1 MTKRPAALLRGCGKL
16 LLGMEWDPV
25 LGRAAVVHLISGASF
40 STFWSYAG
48 VWAIEALGATT
59 GQVGLM
65 FLLSA
70 VLSPPAAWLGGFV
83 SDAVGRRSVL
93 VSSTGLQS
101 LLILALCLVGHSAAW
116 GITLVVVAG
125 VVWAPGRSA
134 VNAVVADVTPPERH
148 DQAYAALRTANNLG
162 VVVGPPLAALLLFLG
177 DWTAFLLGIAVLGAL
192 TCGLAVRLLPRDGV
206 RRHRGGTAAGTARV
220 VLTDTSLVLL
230 LVATLLG
237 FMVYMSFETV
247 LPVVAVTS
255 FGFAPETWGLLY
267 AVNPMVVLL
276 FQMPLTRWTRTWPPS
291 VTLSLG
297 VLLMGPPFL
306 LFLISHHMAAVVAVV
321 LVFALGEMLWVPTMQ
336 ATVARLAPPHLHG
349 AYLGGYTGSQ
359 LLAWMIAP
367 LTGLRLQEALG
378 ERAVW
383 IFFTALSAVS
393 VLAGLA
399 AVRRRHRT
407 PTGGSGGRR
416 TDHRDRGDA
425 PRTDD
430 RAGSPR
436 SVRPVPSPEN
446 AP

>member
-93 VSSTGLQS
+93 VASTGLQS
-101 LLILALCLVGHSAAW
+101 LLILCLCLIGHSVAW
-116 GITLVVVAG
+116 GIGLVVLAG

-134 VNAVVADVTPPERH
+134 VNAIVADVVPPERR
-148 DQAYAALRTANNLG
+148 DQAYASLRTANNLG
-162 VVVGPPLAALLLFLG
+162 VVVGPPLAALFLFLG
-177 DWTAFLLGIAVLGAL
+177 DWTAFLLGIALLGAL
-192 TCGLAVRLLPRDGV
+192 TCALAVRLLPRD
-206 RRHRGGTAAGTARV
+206 RARTHRDGTTAQTARV
-220 VLTDTSLVLL
+220 VLTDGSLLLL

-247 LPVVAVTS
+247 LPVIAVTS

-267 AVNPMVVLL
+267 AMNPVVVLL
-276 FQMPLTRWTRTWPPS
+276 FQVRLTRWTRTWPAS
-291 VTLSLG
+291 VTLSVG

-306 LFLISHHMAAVVAVV
+306 FFLISHHVAAVVLVV
-321 LVFALGEMLWVPTMQ
+321 LVFAFGEMLWVPTMQ
-336 ATVARLAPPHLHG
+336 ATVARLAPPHMHG
-349 AYLGGYTGSQ
+349 AYLGGYTSSQ

-367 LTGLRLQEALG
+367 LTGLRLQESLG
-378 ERAVW
+378 DRAIWV
-383 IFFTALSAVS
+383 FFTALSAVS
-393 VLAGLA
+393 VAASLT

-407 PTGGSGGRR
+407 KPDGRA
-416 TDHRDRGDA
+416 DDRSDA
-425 PRTDD
+425 PE
-430 RAGSPR
+430 SF
-436 SVRPVPSPEN
+436 RPDPSPER